1 MFELDL
7 RRLDV
12 RELQRYLLAARLL
25 AAEKDRC
32 PLLLAPPAGAA
43 TAADADAADAA
54 DCAGSADCAD
64 STGSTDS

>member
-12 RELQRYLLAARLL
+12 SELQTYLLAARLL
-25 AAEKDRC
+25 AAERDRC
-32 PLLLAPPAGAA
+32 PLLLAAPAGAA
-43 TAADADAADAA
+43 NAADADAADEA

-64 STGSTDS
+64 TAGSTDS